1 VGSGS
6 IGGVTAQPVPSL
18 LRLRQHQRAGVRSPH
33 EPLLVLLALGRDA
46 QAGSSKRP
54 WSQAQT
60 DLATLLEDFGPPSK
74 TGASQAAAY
83 PFTRLRVD
91 GLWELDVD
99 VPMDRVGALTE
110 QNPTGRFRAAVE
122 KALQDPAVLHATA
135 RAVVEGEFPA
145 TLIPDVLTAVG
156 LDADAVYGTGVVS
169 AITAA
174 AQLVLGRH
182 LWGRGTGSAPFCG
195 FGGQLGSGSVGWR
208 RHTCGGST
216 TRVLV

>member
-1 VGSGS
+1 
-6 IGGVTAQPVPSL
+6 VTARSVPSL

-33 EPLLVLLALGRDA
+33 KPLLVLLALGRYA
-46 QAGSSKRP
+46 QAGSSELP

-60 DLATLLEDFGPPSK
+60 DPAALLEDFGPPSK
-74 TGASQAAAY
+74 MGASQAAAY
-83 PFTRLRVD
+83 PFTRLRAD

-122 KALQDPAVLHATA
+122 AELQDPAVLHATA

-169 AITAA
+169 ASPRRRSSSWSATI
-174 AQLVLGRH
+174 LG
-182 LWGRGTGSAPFCG
+182 GGTGSAPSADSTASWG
-195 FGGQLGSGSVGWR
+195 PVRWAGGRARAVVQLRGS
-208 RHTCGGST
+208 
-216 TRVLV
+216 